1 MVQLLS
7 VLPLSALA
15 DDKIREMRIGMLFL
29 LMCVACRQNTNPVA
43 DNAAYFDTTVY
54 AAYTDTTDLK
64 MARDSSLPEKIVAFA
79 KTQLG
84 VPYRY
89 CSMSPEGG
97 FDCSGF
103 VNYVF
108 NHFDIKV
115 PRSSSDFT
123 NEGEEI
129 DLSKSMPG
137 DIILFTGTNPRVRV
151 VGHVGIITSNY
162 NGAVSFIQSTSG
174 EAYGVVISPLD
185 ANYQERFMKVIRIVR

>member
-1 MVQLLS
+1 
-7 VLPLSALA
+7 
-15 DDKIREMRIGMLFL
+15 
-29 LMCVACRQNTNPVA
+29 
-43 DNAAYFDTTVY
+43 
-54 AAYTDTTDLK
+54 
-64 MARDSSLPEKIVAFA
+64 
-79 KTQLG
+79 
-84 VPYRY
+84 
-89 CSMSPEGG
+89 MSPEGG

-108 NHFDIKV
+108 SHFNIKV
-115 PRSSSDFT
+115 PRSSADFT

-185 ANYQERFMKVIRIVR
+185 ANYQERFIKVIRILK